1 MCTLESVII
10 TVSKWVVI
18 LYKKAYFFLT
28 AITHNRGTCHNLES
42 IYDIDM
48 REILLKFVV
57 TPRND
62 ILLIHTHAIVK
73 TRSCVVLSR
82 LWNNRNIRK
91 ISFVIPF
98 GLSGC
103 SAFNSHTPIKNWFRK
118 LHTLQYSLC

>member
-1 MCTLESVII
+1 MYTRIGDHNCFQMSRDLIQ
-10 TVSKWVVI
+10 
-18 LYKKAYFFLT
+18 KAYFFLT

-73 TRSCVVLSR
+73 TRSCVVLS
-82 LWNNRNIRK
+82 
-91 ISFVIPF
+91 
-98 GLSGC
+98 
-103 SAFNSHTPIKNWFRK
+103 
-118 LHTLQYSLC
+118 